1 MDTGDNRASFIEHIQ
16 IQIKTLEES
25 VERMKFE
32 IVEKSRQIEALKQQL
47 GN

>member
-16 IQIKTLEES
+16 FQIKTLEEAM
-25 VERMKFE
+25 ERMKIE
-32 IVEKSRQIEALKQQL
+32 LIEKERQIQALKEQL